1 MSGVLREMNF
11 KSVLVCIDDVLIFS
25 KDFDTHLQDLT
36 QVFCKLRDAG
46 LTG

>member
-11 KSVLVCIDDVLIFS
+11 KYVLVCMDDVLIFS
-25 KDFDTHLQDLT
+25 KGFDTHLQDIT
-36 QVFCKLRDAG
+36 QVFSKLRDAG